1 MKSVEDD
8 EIVAEVRRVRAKI
21 FQECG
26 GTLEG
31 LYARLQELEKKETRQ
46 ILSLAPRPA
55 KPLKT
60 MCNREH
66 R

>member
-1 MKSVEDD
+1 MKQVEDD

-31 LYARLQELEKKETRQ
+31 LYARLKELEKKETREV
-46 ILSLAPRPA
+46 LSLAPRPP
-55 KPLKT
+55 KPLK
-60 MCNREH
+60 RKAS
-66 R
+66 

>member
-60 MCNREH
+60 S
-66 R
+66 

>member
-1 MKSVEDD
+1 MKPVDDD

-26 GTLEG
+26 SSLEG
-31 LYARLQELEKKETRQ
+31 LYARLKELEKKETRP
-46 ILSLAPRPA
+46 IVALAPRPP

-60 MCNREH
+60 KAS
-66 R
+66 

>member
-1 MKSVEDD
+1 MKQVEDD
-8 EIVAEVRRVRAKI
+8 EIVAEVRRVRARI

-31 LYARLQELEKKETRQ
+31 LYARLKELEKKETREV
-46 ILSLAPRPA
+46 LSLAPRPL

-60 MCNREH
+60 ISR
-66 R
+66 RRQ

>member
-1 MKSVEDD
+1 MKPVEDD

-26 GTLEG
+26 STLEG
-31 LYARLQELEKKETRQ
+31 LYARLKELEKKETRP
-46 ILSLAPRPA
+46 ILSLAPRPP

-60 MCNREH
+60 KAS
-66 R
+66 

>member
-1 MKSVEDD
+1 MKPVDDD

-31 LYARLQELEKKETRQ
+31 LYARLKELEKKETRQ
-46 ILSLAPRPA
+46 ILSLAPRPPQ
-55 KPLKT
+55 PLKT
-60 MCNREH
+60 KAS
-66 R
+66 

>member
-1 MKSVEDD
+1 MKQVEDD

-31 LYARLQELEKKETRQ
+31 LYARLQELEKKETREV
-46 ILSLAPRPA
+46 LTLAPRSP
-55 KPLKT
+55 KPLETKAG
-60 MCNREH
+60 
-66 R
+66 

>member
-31 LYARLQELEKKETRQ
+31 LYARLKELEKKETRQ
-46 ILSLAPRPA
+46 VLSLAPRQA

-60 MCNREH
+60 KAS
-66 R
+66 

>member
-1 MKSVEDD
+1 MNQVEDD

-31 LYARLQELEKKETRQ
+31 LYARLKELEKKETREV
-46 ILSLAPRPA
+46 LSLVPRPP

-60 MCNREH
+60 KASS
-66 R
+66 

>member
-1 MKSVEDD
+1 MNQVEDD

-21 FQECG
+21 LQECG

-31 LYARLQELEKKETRQ
+31 LYARLKELEKRETREV
-46 ILSLAPRPA
+46 LSLAPRPP

-60 MCNREH
+60 KAG
-66 R
+66 

>member
-1 MKSVEDD
+1 MKQVEDD

-31 LYARLQELEKKETRQ
+31 LYARLKELEKKETREV
-46 ILSLAPRPA
+46 LSLAPRPP

-60 MCNREH
+60 KAS
-66 R
+66 

>member
-31 LYARLQELEKKETRQ
+31 LYARLKELEKKETRQ
-46 ILSLAPRPA
+46 VLSLTPRPA

-60 MCNREH
+60 KAS
-66 R
+66 

>member
-1 MKSVEDD
+1 MTPTEDD

-31 LYARLQELEKKETRQ
+31 LYARLKELEKNETRPV
-46 ILSLAPRPA
+46 LSLAPRPA
-55 KPLKT
+55 TPLKAS
-60 MCNREH
+60 
-66 R
+66 

>member
-1 MKSVEDD
+1 MKPVEDD

-31 LYARLQELEKKETRQ
+31 LFARLKELEKKETRQ
-46 ILSLAPRPA
+46 VLSLAPRRP

-60 MCNREH
+60 KAS
-66 R
+66 